1 MIISIASRIDE
12 KSPAN
17 APSQAGAETS
27 LNLATSMAVELPASE
42 AIAE

>member
-1 MIISIASRIDE
+1 VIISIASRIDE

-17 APSQAGAETS
+17 RAGAETS
-27 LNLATSMAVELPASE
+27 LDLATSMAVELPASE